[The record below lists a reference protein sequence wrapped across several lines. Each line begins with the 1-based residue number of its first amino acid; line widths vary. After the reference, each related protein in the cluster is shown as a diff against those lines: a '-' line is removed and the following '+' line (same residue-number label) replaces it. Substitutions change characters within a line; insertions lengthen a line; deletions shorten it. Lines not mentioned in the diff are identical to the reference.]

1 VILSVAAAAAALVS
15 GPPALSLKPC
25 VLKESVSARCG
36 SLVVREDRRTSAG
49 RKIKVFVAVLRA
61 YGPKPHAAPIF
72 WLSGGPGGA
81 AASDD
86 APFAQS
92 VFVGANRKRDIVLI
106 DQRGVGKSAPLLC
119 PPAGPSDPADE
130 VAARAYAEN
139 CLRLVGRDPRLYT
152 TDPAMDDVDAV
163 RRALGYRRVVLYGG
177 SYGGTAAQVYIARHQ
192 PNIAAAVLDGATLLD
207 VPIWERMPL
216 STQAAFDRLAARCSN
231 DPVCR
236 SVVPDLAGDLHAVFA
251 RLRAAPIAVPGA
263 EPAATFDIADAQG
276 TLRLLLRVP
285 STAARVPM
293 ILHRAAAGDYSEFLA
308 QWASDEAAG
317 GDTGPKLMYWA
328 ILCGE
333 GWSRNDPTEIARLGS
348 GTEFL
353 ESALT
358 MARVQAFAC
367 GVLGPPLP
375 APDTGVVPRSRVP
388 VLFLVGGM
396 DPQDPL
402 ENVAAAPRSLTNA
415 QILLVPG
422 AGHGSLQHGC
432 LSAVATRFFQNHR
445 LTPADRACA
454 AKVQPPPFAVGGS
467 R

>member
-25 VLKESVSARCG
+25 VLQQTVTARCG
-36 SLVVREDRRTSAG
+36 TLVVREDRRTNSG
-49 RKIKVFVAVLRA
+49 RKIKVFVGVLRA

-72 WLSGGPGGA
+72 WLAGGPGG

-92 VFVGANRKRDIVLI
+92 AFVAANQKRDIVLI

-119 PPAGPSDPADE
+119 PPAGPVDADDE

-163 RRALGYRRVVLYGG
+163 RRALGYKRVVLYGG

-192 PNIAAAVLDGATLLD
+192 ANVAAAVLDGATLLD

-216 STQAAFDRLAARCSN
+216 STQTAFDRLAIRCSN
-231 DPVCR
+231 DLACR
-236 SVVPDLAGDLHAVFA
+236 SVVPDVAGDLHAVFA
-251 RLRAAPIAVPGA
+251 RLRTSPIAVPGA
-263 EPAATFDIADAQG
+263 EPAATFDLVDAQN

-285 STAARVPM
+285 STAARVPL

-308 QWASDEAAG
+308 QWASDA
-317 GDTGPKLMYWA
+317 GDTGAKLMYWA

-333 GWSRNDPTEIARLGS
+333 GWSRNDPTEIARVGV

-353 ESALT
+353 ESAL
-358 MARVQAFAC
+358 MHARAQAFAC
-367 GVLGPPLP
+367 SVLGPPLP

-415 QILLVPG
+415 QILIVPG

-445 LTPADRACA
+445 LTSADRACA
-454 AKVQPPPFAVGGS
+454 AKVQPPSFALSAS